1 MSETVELWFMK
12 FTDIWGDDEEHDG
25 GERGQGEREDDEDLL
40 EDAATVPVR
49 PPAPRMNSGNEPVHS
64 TIRFLLYR

>member
-1 MSETVELWFMK
+1 MNYESK

-49 PPAPRMNSGNEPVHS
+49 PSAPRMNSGNEQ
-64 TIRFLLYR
+64 